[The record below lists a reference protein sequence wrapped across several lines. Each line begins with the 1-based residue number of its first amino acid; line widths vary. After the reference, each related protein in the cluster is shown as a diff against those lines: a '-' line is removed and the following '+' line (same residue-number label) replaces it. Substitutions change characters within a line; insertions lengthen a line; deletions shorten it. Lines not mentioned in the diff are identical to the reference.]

1 MVFKRNIKIEGEYTN
16 MRSDLYLDDPK
27 CMEVIGKK
35 FLKDEDV
42 QKVQSRLASLRYGSM
57 RKGLFYQKIKE
68 FQKQNGLLTDGLLG
82 KLTLRAMGY
91 SDEEIESLMKVYCS
105 YYKSAG
111 LFSIK
116 NEYLKTFYE
125 NVKML
130 LGIGE

>member
-1 MVFKRNIKIEGEYTN
+1 

-27 CMEVIGKK
+27 SMEVIGKK

-42 QKVQSRLASLRYGSM
+42 QKVHSRLASLRYGSM
-57 RKGLFYQKIKE
+57 RKGLFYQEIKE
-68 FQKQNGLLTDGLLG
+68 FQKQNGLLTDGLPG

-130 LGIGE
+130 LVIGE

>member
-1 MVFKRNIKIEGEYTN
+1 

-27 CMEVIGKK
+27 SMEVIGKK

-68 FQKQNGLLTDGLLG
+68 FQKQNGLLTDGLPG

-91 SDEEIESLMKVYCS
+91 ADEGIESLMKVYCS

>member
-1 MVFKRNIKIEGEYTN
+1 

-68 FQKQNGLLTDGLLG
+68 FQKQNGLLTDGLPG
-82 KLTLRAMGY
+82 KLTLRAMVY
-91 SDEEIESLMKVYCS
+91 SDEGIESLMKVYCS

>member
-35 FLKDEDV
+35 FLKDEDA

>member
-35 FLKDEDV
+35 ILKDEDA

-105 YYKSAG
+105 YYKI
-111 LFSIK
+111 SIK

>member
-1 MVFKRNIKIEGEYTN
+1 MVIKRNIKIEGEYTN

-27 CMEVIGKK
+27 SMEVIGKK

-68 FQKQNGLLTDGLLG
+68 FQKQNGLLTDGLPG

>member
-1 MVFKRNIKIEGEYTN
+1 MVIKRNIKIEGEYTN

-27 CMEVIGKK
+27 SMEVIGKK

-42 QKVQSRLASLRYGSM
+42 QKVQSRLASSRYGSM

-68 FQKQNGLLTDGLLG
+68 FQKQNGLLTDGLPG

>member
-1 MVFKRNIKIEGEYTN
+1 

-35 FLKDEDV
+35 ILKCEDV
-42 QKVQSRLASLRYGSM
+42 QKVQSKLAASRYNSM
-57 RKGLFYQKIKE
+57 SKGLFHQKIRD
-68 FQKQNGLLTDGLLG
+68 FQKQNGLLADGYPG
-82 KLTLRAMGY
+82 KLTLQAMGY
-91 SDEEIESLMKVYCS
+91 SDEEIENLMRVYCS
-105 YYKSAG
+105 YYKNVG

-116 NEYLKTFYE
+116 NEYLKNFYE

>member
-27 CMEVIGKK
+27 SMEVIGKK

-68 FQKQNGLLTDGLLG
+68 FQKQNGLLTDGLPG

-91 SDEEIESLMKVYCS
+91 SDEGIESLMKVYCS

>member
-1 MVFKRNIKIEGEYTN
+1 

-35 FLKDEDV
+35 FLKGEDV

-57 RKGLFYQKIKE
+57 RKELFHQKIKE
-68 FQKQNGLLTDGLLG
+68 FQKQNGLLTDGLPG

-130 LGIGE
+130 LGIRE

>member
-1 MVFKRNIKIEGEYTN
+1 

-27 CMEVIGKK
+27 CIEVIGKK
-35 FLKDEDV
+35 FLKNEEI
-42 QKVQSRLASLRYGSM
+42 QKVQSRLASLGYNSTI
-57 RKGLFYQKIKE
+57 KGPFHQKIRD
-68 FQKQNGLLTDGLLG
+68 FQKQNGLLADGYPG

-111 LFSIK
+111 LFFIK
-116 NEYLKTFYE
+116 NEYLKTFYD

-130 LGIGE
+130 LRIGE

>member
-1 MVFKRNIKIEGEYTN
+1 

-35 FLKDEDV
+35 FLKDEDA
-42 QKVQSRLASLRYGSM
+42 QKVQSRLASLRYSSM

-105 YYKSAG
+105 YYKI
-111 LFSIK
+111 SIK

>member
-1 MVFKRNIKIEGEYTN
+1 MVIKRNIKIEGEYTN

-68 FQKQNGLLTDGLLG
+68 FQKQNGLLTDGLPG

-91 SDEEIESLMKVYCS
+91 
-105 YYKSAG
+105 
-111 LFSIK
+111 
-116 NEYLKTFYE
+116 
-125 NVKML
+125 
-130 LGIGE
+130 